1 MALKEYNPT
10 TPGRRGMTGAD
21 FSDLT
26 PGRDPEKS
34 LLVGRRRT
42 GGRNN
47 NGRIT
52 TRHIGGGHKRRI
64 RIIDFKRRDKMDV
77 PAKVVSIEYDP
88 CRSAWIALLYFND
101 GEKRYMIAPQH
112 VSVGQTVVASETADI
127 LPGNALPLRCIPLGT
142 NIYNVELKV
151 GGGGQ
156 LARGAGV
163 FAQLMAKEGKYAQV
177 KLPSGEVRKVFIE
190 CMATVGEVSNP
201 QHENITYGKAGKKR
215 WLGVRPT
222 VRGMVMNPVDHPHG
236 GGEGCSKGGNH
247 PSSPWGT
254 PAKGYKTRNN
264 KRTQKFIVKDRR
276 SKL

>member
-1 MALKEYNPT
+1 MPLREYKPT

-26 PGRDPEKS
+26 RSEPEKS
-34 LLVGRRRT
+34 LLGKRNRT

-47 NGRIT
+47 HGRIT
-52 TRHIGGGHKRRI
+52 MRHKGGGHKRRY
-64 RIIDFKRRDKMDV
+64 RIIDFRRGDKLDI
-77 PAKVVSIEYDP
+77 PAKVFSIEYDP
-88 CRSAWIALLYFND
+88 NRTSWIALLHYAD
-101 GEKRYMIAPQH
+101 GEKRYIIAPQRLT
-112 VSVGQTVVASETADI
+112 VGQQVMASEKADI
-127 LPGNALPLRCIPLGT
+127 LPGNALPLRCIPVGT

-151 GGGGQ
+151 RGGGQ
-156 LARGAGV
+156 MVRSAGT
-163 FAQLMAKEGKYAQV
+163 FAQLMAKEGTYAQV

-190 CMATVGEVSNP
+190 CMATIGEVSNP
-201 QHENITYGKAGKKR
+201 QNENITVGKAGR
-215 WLGVRPT
+215 TRYWGIRPT

-254 PAKGYKTRNN
+254 PAKGYKTRQN

-276 SKL
+276 KKF